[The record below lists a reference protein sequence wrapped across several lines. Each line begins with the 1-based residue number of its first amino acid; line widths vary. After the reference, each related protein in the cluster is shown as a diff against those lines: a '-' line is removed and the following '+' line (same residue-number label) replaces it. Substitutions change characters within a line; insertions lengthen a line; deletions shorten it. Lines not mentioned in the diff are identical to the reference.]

1 MRPQSSR
8 GRTTARGRRD
18 SIVVMSELSG
28 RTFLVTGANTGIG
41 KETVRD
47 LAGRGARV
55 VVAGRSEER
64 NRSAIR
70 EIADQTGNT
79 DLDWI
84 PLDLGDLASV
94 RQAAATFLAS
104 GEPLHVLINNAGL
117 AGKRGMTASGF
128 EMAFGTNHVGTFL
141 FTELLREHIVAS
153 GPGRIVNVA
162 STAHYRA
169 KGIDWDAVRRPSVT
183 RTAFDEYC
191 VSKLANVLHA
201 RELGRRLQGSGV
213 TTYSLHPGAIA
224 SDVWR
229 EVPPGLRHVMK
240 LFMKDTAQGAR
251 TSLHCATSPDVAG
264 ETGLYYDDRR
274 VKQPSRAVTD
284 ELAAELWERS
294 EGWVAE
300 VPQP

>member
-1 MRPQSSR
+1 MA
-8 GRTTARGRRD
+8 GMTD
-18 SIVVMSELSG
+18 LDG

-41 KETVRD
+41 KETVRV

-55 VVAGRSEER
+55 VLAGRSEDKTR
-64 NRSAIR
+64 AAMK
-70 EIADQTGNT
+70 EIADETGNN
-79 DLDWI
+79 DLDYI

-94 RQAAATFLAS
+94 RAAAETFLAS

-117 AGKRGMTASGF
+117 AGSRGMTKSGF
-128 EMAFGTNHVGTFL
+128 ELAFGTNHVGPFL
-141 FTELLREHIVAS
+141 LTELLRDHIVAS

-162 STAHYRA
+162 STGHFRP
-169 KGIDWDAVRRPSVT
+169 KGIDWDAVRRTTVT

-201 RELGRRLQGSGV
+201 QELGRRLQGTGV

-229 EVPPGLRHVMK
+229 EVPFGLRHVMK
-240 LFMKDTAQGAR
+240 LFMKSTEQGAL

-264 ETGLYYDDRR
+264 DTGRYYDNQRE
-274 VKQPSRAVTD
+274 KTPSKVVTP

-294 EGWVAE
+294 EAWVSAE
-300 VPQP
+300 VR

>member
-1 MRPQSSR
+1 
-8 GRTTARGRRD
+8 
-18 SIVVMSELSG
+18 MSELRG

-41 KETVRD
+41 KETARA

-64 NRSAIR
+64 TRAAMT
-70 EIADQTGNT
+70 EIADETGNT
-79 DLDWI
+79 DLDYV

-94 RQAAATFLAS
+94 RTAAETFLAS
-104 GEPLHVLINNAGL
+104 GEPLHVLVNNAGL
-117 AGKRGMTASGF
+117 AGRRGLTASGF
-128 EMAFGTNHVGTFL
+128 ELAFGTNHVGTFL
-141 FTELLREHIVAS
+141 FTELLRDHIVAS

-162 STAHYRA
+162 SDGHYRA
-169 KGIDWDAVRRPSVT
+169 KGIDWDATRRPSAT

-201 RELGRRLQGSGV
+201 QELGRRLEGTGV

-229 EVPPGLRHVMK
+229 EVPGGLRHVMK
-240 LFMKDTAQGAR
+240 LFMKSPEQGAR

-264 ETGLYYDDRR
+264 RTGRYYSSC
-274 VKQPSRAVTD
+274 KEKEPSKVATP
-284 ELAAELWERS
+284 ELAAELWARS
-294 EGWVAE
+294 EAWVSDFRAS
-300 VPQP
+300 